1 MPKNNN
7 FKVFCDAINEVL
19 SIKAL
24 TSPQLEE
31 YRKEAY
37 KDIKNSVVVDLFE
50 YHLKIILEFVVD
62 GKSVLTKCEKHV
74 KSNFEEDF
82 DMVYSNIIESIY
94 MSVIQVYPNLALE
107 NIVQNLNQDTIK
119 GFLNSFLEELYDQ
132 SPNEKSNKTGKRF
145 TRKKRRESVSK
156 ESCIETLEDINSLE
170 KKLRST
176 IIGQEDAIKTII
188 LYVKLLVTKL
198 SSNISLLFIGP
209 TGVGKTLISKELGKH
224 YSGNFFKINCAE
236 YAQPHEYA
244 KLIGSPPGYV
254 GSTDKSILELRAEKS
269 NKWVLLF
276 DEIEKAN
283 PKMFDFMLS
292 LMDDGTVM
300 SSNGKELDFSQ
311 SIILM
316 TSNEGIK
323 DLKVGS
329 KDLGFGSKTITYDS
343 SKEKIKESVK
353 DKFNPEFLG
362 RIDEIVHFNQ
372 LSEEDLLQ
380 VAKLEIKNL
389 PIRKTKSLLNYIIK
403 NGTSQEYGA
412 RFISKF
418 ITREIK
424 SIIADNILS
433 GISPKK
439 GKLYS
444 IKVNNNKLEL

>member
-170 KKLRST
+170 KKLRSA
-176 IIGQEDAIKTII
+176 IIGQEEAIKTII

-224 YSGNFFKINCAE
+224 Y
-236 YAQPHEYA
+236 
-244 KLIGSPPGYV
+244 
-254 GSTDKSILELRAEKS
+254 
-269 NKWVLLF
+269 
-276 DEIEKAN
+276 
-283 PKMFDFMLS
+283 
-292 LMDDGTVM
+292 
-300 SSNGKELDFSQ
+300 
-311 SIILM
+311 
-316 TSNEGIK
+316 
-323 DLKVGS
+323 
-329 KDLGFGSKTITYDS
+329 
-343 SKEKIKESVK
+343 
-353 DKFNPEFLG
+353 
-362 RIDEIVHFNQ
+362 
-372 LSEEDLLQ
+372 
-380 VAKLEIKNL
+380 
-389 PIRKTKSLLNYIIK
+389 
-403 NGTSQEYGA
+403 
-412 RFISKF
+412 
-418 ITREIK
+418 
-424 SIIADNILS
+424 
-433 GISPKK
+433 
-439 GKLYS
+439 
-444 IKVNNNKLEL
+444 